1 MSHVM
6 PRPLAGLAAA
16 GLVAAVLG
24 VPLLAY
30 ADTGT
35 SATPSATPES
45 AGAAK
50 GTADPSTTPSST
62 QEEPSAETSAAATP
76 SPESASPSSA
86 PASSA
91 EPTEPEEPQ
100 TASKE
105 SASPSHD
112 ALQPGVA
119 LDGVQA
125 PQSEAEAAEPEGV
138 GARVQAQA
146 EGPTEAG
153 ISLTKTASP
162 SRVSKV
168 GQVIT
173 YRFVATNTGA
183 LDLTNVA
190 ISDELEGLSEL
201 SCDQSGAATLAPEQ
215 ALRCSATLTVTQEV
229 LDFGDIDNFATVFG
243 EYDIEGQGDYVGAN
257 AAAHVSVVQQ
267 SSIGLK
273 ATVAP
278 SGKADRGDR
287 LRYAAT
293 ATNTGNVTLTSARI
307 TSNLQALDLTCQPAA
322 RTTLAPGASMS
333 CSGVYRVSRAD
344 ASRGRVSATLTAR
357 AEQPY
362 GDPGD
367 SSDDVTNSRTL
378 RVAVTKPASS
388 SHENSDAASSGASGS
403 DLADSG
409 SPQGSLLVGLFGA
422 VLTASGIG
430 LIRRGRRR

>member
-105 SASPSHD
+105 SAPPSHD
-112 ALQPGVA
+112 ALQSGAA

-125 PQSEAEAAEPEGV
+125 PQSEAEAAAEPEGV

-153 ISLTKTASP
+153 VSLTKTASP

-215 ALRCSATLTVTQEV
+215 ALRCSATLIVTQEV

-267 SSIGLK
+267 PSIALK

-307 TSNLQALDLTCQPAA
+307 TSNLQSLDLTCQPAA

-362 GDPGD
+362 GAPGD
-367 SSDDVTNSRTL
+367 SSDDVTDSRTL
-378 RVAVTKPASS
+378 RVAVTKPAS

>member
-1 MSHVM
+1 
-6 PRPLAGLAAA
+6 
-16 GLVAAVLG
+16 
-24 VPLLAY
+24 
-30 ADTGT
+30 
-35 SATPSATPES
+35 
-45 AGAAK
+45 
-50 GTADPSTTPSST
+50 
-62 QEEPSAETSAAATP
+62 
-76 SPESASPSSA
+76 
-86 PASSA
+86 
-91 EPTEPEEPQ
+91 
-100 TASKE
+100 
-105 SASPSHD
+105 
-112 ALQPGVA
+112 
-119 LDGVQA
+119 VQA
-125 PQSEAEAAEPEGV
+125 PQSEAEAAEPEGA

-333 CSGVYRVSRAD
+333 CSGAYRVSRAD

-362 GDPGD
+362 GAPGD

-378 RVAVTKPASS
+378 RVAVTKPAS

>member
-45 AGAAK
+45 TGAAK

-62 QEEPSAETSAAATP
+62 QEEPSADAAP

-112 ALQPGVA
+112 ALQPGAA

-267 SSIGLK
+267 PSIGLK

-322 RTTLAPGASMS
+322 RTKLAPGASMS
-333 CSGVYRVSRAD
+333 CSGAYRVSRAD

-362 GDPGD
+362 GAPGD

-388 SHENSDAASSGASGS
+388 HENSDAASSGSSGS

>member
-1 MSHVM
+1 M
-6 PRPLAGLAAA
+6 
-16 GLVAAVLG
+16 
-24 VPLLAY
+24 
-30 ADTGT
+30 
-35 SATPSATPES
+35 
-45 AGAAK
+45 
-50 GTADPSTTPSST
+50 
-62 QEEPSAETSAAATP
+62 
-76 SPESASPSSA
+76 
-86 PASSA
+86 
-91 EPTEPEEPQ
+91 
-100 TASKE
+100 
-105 SASPSHD
+105 
-112 ALQPGVA
+112 
-119 LDGVQA
+119 QA

-422 VLTASGIG
+422 VLTAFGIG

>member
-62 QEEPSAETSAAATP
+62 QEEPSADATP

-112 ALQPGVA
+112 ALQPGAA

-267 SSIGLK
+267 PSIALK

-287 LRYAAT
+287 FRYAAT

-362 GDPGD
+362 GAPGD

-378 RVAVTKPASS
+378 RVAVTKPAS